1 MKQNFYEGKYFK
13 DRDFYDWGI
22 DYEFYRLW
30 EELDNNLNDIDL
42 ITKPLENKIGIVNI
56 NELDLR
62 EKEIFNDFLENVN
75 QEKLN
80 EICALSYNDEEKYK
94 VIQQEINVLNKYSF
108 EEIKENEIILNLVD
122 TFIKTKETKN
132 KMLIIYLYTI
142 FDSFCTEFFK
152 AIAMYDKSFIAEQ
165 EVKITYND
173 IDETDNA
180 SDLIEKIVDE
190 LLNTRFG
197 NIMNKLQKIYQ
208 YLEMNFDDF
217 KEKIYIFAVERNCL
231 VHNNGIYS
239 EKALKR
245 INKSYKKRFEQ
256 QKQVD
261 LQDNTIKEYRNL
273 IEKVVDEI
281 KIKVQN
287 FYFPFE
293 NTMKQDSKKQ

>member
-293 NTMKQDSKKQ
+293 NTMK

>member
-1 MKQNFYEGKYFK
+1 
-13 DRDFYDWGI
+13 
-22 DYEFYRLW
+22 
-30 EELDNNLNDIDL
+30 
-42 ITKPLENKIGIVNI
+42 
-56 NELDLR
+56 
-62 EKEIFNDFLENVN
+62 
-75 QEKLN
+75 
-80 EICALSYNDEEKYK
+80 
-94 VIQQEINVLNKYSF
+94 
-108 EEIKENEIILNLVD
+108 
-122 TFIKTKETKN
+122 
-132 KMLIIYLYTI
+132 
-142 FDSFCTEFFK
+142 
-152 AIAMYDKSFIAEQ
+152 MYDKSFIAEQ

-180 SDLIEKIVDE
+180 IDLIEKIVDE

-217 KEKIYIFAVERNCL
+217 KEKIYIFVVERNCL

-293 NTMKQDSKKQ
+293 NTIM